1 MIRINSRLY
10 SFVAIL
16 YVFLSLL
23 GYQLATTM
31 FLPISSD
38 AESLSHIVTYPY
50 RIIVFIS
57 AFILIVTSP
66 SKRVKSKN
74 RTIVTVYTVFM
85 VVYLIRILLDIYDRD
100 IFVLPDFK
108 RMVLQYMF
116 VAMIPAI
123 WATIRSANYID
134 FERLNQ
140 WLMYGGV
147 ALMLLTILNQNS
159 LIAIE
164 YEEMTRERS
173 NVAMGSLNLGYS
185 CVTCFIIFFSWLV
198 SHKNGKRIWKIIVVF
213 FMLVSIVVM
222 LRAASRGPFVTFVA
236 ILLFYGFSK
245 MKNKA
250 FGTLIILS
258 IGLLVWVNM
267 SIILEW
273 LGNISPLME
282 QRMAAS
288 IYEED
293 SSGRDNL
300 YANAIEIFLQNPIIG
315 KQFVLDTG
323 FYTHNSILDVMIGL
337 GSVGALVWLS
347 MIWNDFKYSYQNIVN
362 KSSLMIISLIS
373 VSSVLK
379 SFFSGAIYYDHKLV
393 ICLMLLF
400 IMSGR
405 EEHIKSSM
413 QS

>member
-1 MIRINSRLY
+1 MIRINNRLY

-23 GYQLATTM
+23 GYQLATTL
-31 FLPISSD
+31 FLPVSTD
-38 AESLSHIVTYPY
+38 AEVVSSMVTYPY
-50 RIIVFIS
+50 RIIVFTL

-66 SKRVKSKN
+66 VEKVKSIN
-74 RTIVTVYTVFM
+74 RTVVTVYAVFM
-85 VVYLIRILLDIYDRD
+85 VVYFMRILLDIYDRD
-100 IFVLPDFK
+100 VFVLPEF
-108 RMVLQYMF
+108 RRTVLQYMF

-164 YEEMTRERS
+164 YDEMTRERS

-198 SHKNGKRIWKIIVVF
+198 SHKNGKRIWKLIIVF

-236 ILLFYGFSK
+236 ILLFYVFSR
-245 MKNKA
+245 MKNKIVG
-250 FGTLIILS
+250 FFVILS

-273 LGNISPLME
+273 LGNVSPLMG

-300 YANAIEIFLQNPIIG
+300 FANAIDIFLQNPIIG

-337 GSVGALVWLS
+337 GSIGALVWVS
-347 MIWNDFKYSYQNIVN
+347 IIWKDFKYSYQNILN
-362 KSSLMIISLIS
+362 KSSLMAISLIS
-373 VSSVLK
+373 LLGIIQG
-379 SFFSGAIYYDHKLV
+379 FFSGAMYINHKLV
-393 ICLMLLF
+393 ICVMIVF

-405 EEHIKSSM
+405 ENELINEK
-413 QS
+413 